1 MTRPCHLLHLPLK
14 RVGNRSDFNGRSDK
28 FAPNCSLSAKR
39 NRVCQRFQEERLI
52 KPQIAPFLVPRNVS
66 GLPSMV
72 RSRNSLIHRVPVPM
86 TRAARLGP
94 IPAFPIRSRFV
105 AWPVFGPGTQVPP
118 ERWSPVGHA
127 APGSAGRRA
136 LSRRSE
142 VRTDEPIEA
151 AYASTRLNARNRMIA
166 IRKAQD
172 RYTAIMGAPNETI

>member
-1 MTRPCHLLHLPLK
+1 
-14 RVGNRSDFNGRSDK
+14 
-28 FAPNCSLSAKR
+28 
-39 NRVCQRFQEERLI
+39 
-52 KPQIAPFLVPRNVS
+52 
-66 GLPSMV
+66 
-72 RSRNSLIHRVPVPM
+72 M

-94 IPAFPIRSRFV
+94 IPAFPIRSRLI

-118 ERWSPVGHA
+118 ARWSPVGHV
-127 APGSAGRRA
+127 APGSGARRA

-142 VRTDEPIEA
+142 VRTDEA